1 MAADGSRDVYG
12 GYGIYGDGEPDL
24 RDYRTPPFIE
34 EELLDPANQLW
45 QPGNLFLRLHPEYL
59 YPCLG
64 ERIVRAADANATSEA
79 RKRAARELERLR
91 RSIRTYFKRTGRPPG
106 RPPKLTVIERE
117 SMPGEHA
124 ALYRFIR
131 DRCAIDT
138 DAPVPRAILNRL
150 FQDPIFQKELFAQ
163 FPFKRA
169 STRKVWNRFLRETSP
184 LALTKRVLRYLGLR
198 YNVSHHTIHSAIWAD
213 HHPSRTTEDSSRPF
227 AG

>member
-1 MAADGSRDVYG
+1 MAAEGSRDVYG
-12 GYGIYGDGEPDL
+12 GYGIDGDGEPDF

-79 RKRAARELERLR
+79 RKRAARELERLK
-91 RSIRTYFKRTGRPPG
+91 RSLRTYFKRTGRPPG
-106 RPPKLTVIERE
+106 RPSKLAVIERE
-117 SMPGEHA
+117 NMPGEHTE
-124 ALYRFIR
+124 LCRFLR
-131 DRCAIDT
+131 DRCAIDA

-150 FQDPIFQKELFAQ
+150 FGDPAFQKELFAR
-163 FPFKRA
+163 FPLKRA
-169 STRKVWNRFLRETSP
+169 STPKVWNRFLRETSS

-198 YNVSHHTIHSAIWAD
+198 YNVSHHTIHRAIWAD
-213 HHPSRTTEDSSRPF
+213 HAPSRTAEDSS
-227 AG
+227 